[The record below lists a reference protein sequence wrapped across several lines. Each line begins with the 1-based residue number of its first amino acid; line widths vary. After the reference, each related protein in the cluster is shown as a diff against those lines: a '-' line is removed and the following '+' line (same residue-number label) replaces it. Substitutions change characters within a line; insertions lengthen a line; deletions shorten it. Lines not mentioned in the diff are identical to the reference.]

1 MRSIVKISIF
11 WLLAL
16 CCLQPA
22 FSQERKL
29 VSGRIVNSSDDN
41 KPISDAIIFA
51 YNTVAEAED
60 AYKSLIDARHNGGV
74 FNPGYVVEAYPDT
87 GGYYEVLVP
96 ETGALLFYTGIA
108 DPVIEKVN
116 YRLEVNVSFALNI
129 VLESS
134 KVTAGGSRFAL
145 SQIPAVRG
153 NKTIFAIDY
162 KFPARDYGKTT
173 ARLVKQSRV
182 ECYSKDTL
190 KKFFFKPMVYDG
202 KQYHL
207 TQLRR
212 MNYDEQNDP
221 LYQIADNNTRL
232 TDTMTVISW
241 IDSLPA
247 SFSATKSLLKWQLW
261 VEDYTMISYADS
273 GSFRT
278 DRIAR
283 PMQFLEYPTQGY
295 ELDAERFRKKPRRE
309 RRDIA
314 GDISLSFLIGKAQF
328 DPSDPDNATNLDMLK
343 SDLTK
348 AVTGEGSSLRE
359 FHIEGTSSPDGPY
372 KTNQI
377 LSEKRMDYAMQQIVS
392 VLPKHVRDRV
402 YMTVHSS
409 VAPWTAVADL
419 LQQDS
424 LIAQAKEVNEIVSK
438 YKERD
443 KQWTTIKKLPYYNS
457 LIVPRLPKLRSVKY
471 TYVTEV
477 YRELTP
483 DEIISTYELDK
494 SKGVEREYA
503 LYEYWNLFNMVND
516 EQELEKLYKQ
526 ALAVSAK
533 VESKPWVLPANN
545 LAVRM
550 IAKGQADTTLLT
562 PFIDER
568 YPCNYIIRDMNRRTE
583 EIVNPAPVLANQVVM
598 CLMEEDYEKAYRY
611 SLALPSS
618 YKELKAAAWCLAGY
632 YDDTSEEGREN
643 FVTMRKF
650 SQRNRVIMN
659 IANGNIRLATDALR
673 GLPQD
678 DPITSYLRVQIMCYG
693 LSEASAS
700 MEIEDYDLALETLVY
715 CFMSDKKF
723 VAMADSDYMICEDL
737 YKEAKQIYEQQQ
749 GGK

>member
-1 MRSIVKISIF
+1 MRNSIKISIL

-16 CCLQPA
+16 CLAQPA
-22 FSQERKL
+22 FSQDRKL

-60 AYKSLIDARHNGGV
+60 AYKSLLDARHNNGV

-108 DPVIEKVN
+108 DPIMEKVN
-116 YRLEVNVSFALNI
+116 YRLEINASFALNI

-134 KVTAGGSRFAL
+134 KVTAGGSKVAL

-153 NKTIFAIDY
+153 NKTVFAIDY
-162 KFPARDYGKTT
+162 RFSAKDHGKTT
-173 ARLVKQSRV
+173 ARLIRQSRI
-182 ECYSKDTL
+182 EDHSGDTVRTL
-190 KKFFFKPMVYDG
+190 FFRPEVHDG

-212 MNYDEQNDP
+212 MNYDWTNDP
-221 LYQIADNNTRL
+221 LYVIADNNIPL
-232 TDTMTVISW
+232 SDTLSVLSW
-241 IDSLPA
+241 VDSLP
-247 SFSATKSLLKWQLW
+247 SEFSASKSLLKWKLW
-261 VEDYTMISYADS
+261 VEDYTMVCYADS

-283 PMQFLEYPTQGY
+283 PMRFLEYPQEGY
-295 ELDAERFRKKPRRE
+295 SLDAERFRKKPRRE

-314 GDISLSFLIGKAQF
+314 GDISLSFIIGQAKF
-328 DPSDPDNATNLDMLK
+328 NPEDPDNATNLELLK
-343 SDLTK
+343 TDLTK

-359 FHIEGTSSPDGPY
+359 FHIVGTSSPDGPY
-372 KTNQI
+372 KSNER

-419 LQQDS
+419 LERDS
-424 LIAQAKEVNEIVSK
+424 LTAQAEEVRSIVASN
-438 YKERD
+438 KERD
-443 KQWTTIKKLPYYNS
+443 RQWTSIKKLAYYKDC
-457 LIVPRLPKLRSVKY
+457 IVPRLPELRSVKY
-471 TYVTEV
+471 SYVTEV

-483 DEIISTYELDK
+483 DEILSSYNLDK
-494 SKGVEREYA
+494 AKGIERDYA
-503 LYEYWNLFNMVND
+503 LYEYGHLFNMIED
-516 EQELEKLYKQ
+516 EEELEKLYRK

-533 VESKPWVLPANN
+533 IEARPWVLPANK
-545 LAVRM
+545 LAERM
-550 IAKGQADTTLLT
+550 IERGQADTTLLL

-568 YPCNYIIRDMNRRTE
+568 YPCNYIIRDMNRKTE
-583 EIVNPAPVLANQVVM
+583 EIVNPAPVIANQVVM
-598 CLMEEDYEKAYRY
+598 CLMEEDYDKAYRY
-611 SLALPSS
+611 SVILPSS
-618 YKELKAAAWCLAGY
+618 YKELKAAAWCMAGY
-632 YDDTSEEGREN
+632 YDDTSEEGRDN
-643 FVTMRKF
+643 FVLMREY

-659 IANGNIRLATDALR
+659 IANGNIRLATDALKR
-673 GLPQD
+673 LPQD
-678 DPITSYLRVQIMCYG
+678 DPVTSYLRVQIMCYG

-700 MEIEDYDLALETLVY
+700 MEIEEYDLALETLLY
-715 CFMSDKKF
+715 CFMSDRKF
-723 VAMADSDYMICEDL
+723 LTMADSDYMICEDL
-737 YKEAKQIYEQQQ
+737 YKEAKQIFEQQQ
-749 GGK
+749 SIQ